1 MVISADFEKQKQY
14 FVKKIIALS
23 QYRFI
28 TILLAKIARL
38 TRALERH
45 VLFEWPFSTNSKY
58 LFMFQIFVDYFG
70 KELYNFMIVLFTG
83 AQDLERDG
91 ISIGQFVKDSPS
103 NLKEVLNFAKNRY
116 IAFSNRYH
124 LRNFYQWSHEYF

>member
-45 VLFEWPFSTNSKY
+45 VLFE
-58 LFMFQIFVDYFG
+58 
-70 KELYNFMIVLFTG
+70 
-83 AQDLERDG
+83 
-91 ISIGQFVKDSPS
+91 
-103 NLKEVLNFAKNRY
+103 
-116 IAFSNRYH
+116 
-124 LRNFYQWSHEYF
+124 